1 MLMCA
6 RLKVFPVVSAKDSAA
21 VVFAPSLVSQIMQPA
36 KNKNAATMSW
46 PVSYLL
52 FIWMALL
59 GTLLK

>member
-1 MLMCA
+1 VLMCA
-6 RLKVFPVVSAKDSAA
+6 RLKVFPVVSVKDSAA